1 MFLYA
6 IFAPENLDRV
16 KTGIFEEIARALKD
30 GLTDREVADAKAA
43 VLQKRRLNRDNDGFL
58 GGALATQAY
67 LGRTWRETAELDA
80 AIEALTTAQV
90 NAALRKYVRADG
102 FAVAEAGDFARV
114 KR

>member
-1 MFLYA
+1 M
-6 IFAPENLDRV
+6 

-30 GLTDREVADAKAA
+30 GLTDKEVADAKAA

-58 GGALATQAY
+58 GGALTTQAY

-80 AIEALTTAQV
+80 AIEALTPAQV